1 MKKQRSTTEGKVNE
15 EFATAPNVQWPMIND
30 QYNHIVICAHVNPD
44 GDAIGS
50 SLALKHYLER
60 KGKQATVIVPNIFPD
75 FLKWLPGADSIL
87 TYTNQKHKEQ
97 AKTAIEQADLVIVCD
112 LNQPNRLAVLEQDV
126 TQSKAPRI
134 LIDHH
139 LDPDRDFC
147 QLIFSEPSM
156 CATGEVFCHLLR
168 ERNEFDDISQDEAIC
183 LYTAMMCDTG
193 AFSFNS
199 NRPVIYEYISR
210 LLAHGIDKDQ
220 IYRNVFYT
228 ATEGRLR
235 LQGYLLYVNMKVL
248 HERHAAIMTLTNKER
263 RRFKVKNGDTEGIV
277 NIPLTMLGI
286 KLSIFINEDTEH
298 PGIMKLSLRSVGDF
312 PCDQMASRFFGGGG
326 HKNAS
331 GGKLQ
336 CSMAEALEKVNA
348 AIESYADLLK

>member
-1 MKKQRSTTEGKVNE
+1 MNFELINFELTN
-15 EFATAPNVQWPMIND
+15 NV
-30 QYNHIVICAHVNPD
+30 VICTHVNPD

-60 KGKQATVIVPNIFPD
+60 KGKQAIVVVPNIFPD

-87 TYTNQKHKEQ
+87 IYTKQQGQVK
-97 AKTAIEQADLVIVCD
+97 AVVDAADLVIVCD
-112 LNQPNRLAVLEQDV
+112 LNQPNRLAGLEE
-126 TQSKAPRI
+126 TIMASKAPRI

-139 LDPDRDFC
+139 LDPDTNFC
-147 QLIFSEPSM
+147 QEIVSHPEM
-156 CATGEVFCHLLR
+156 CAAAEVICHMLSGWGEL
-168 ERNEFDDISQDEAIC
+168 DSISFEEATC
-183 LYTAMMCDTG
+183 LYCAMMCDTG

-199 NRPVIYEYISR
+199 NRPIIYEYISR
-210 LLAHGIDKDQ
+210 LLAHGIDKDE
-220 IYRNVFYT
+220 IYRNVFWT
-228 ATEGRLR
+228 ASEGRLR

-248 HERHAAIMTLTNKER
+248 HDRNAAIITLTNEER

-277 NIPLTMLGI
+277 NIPLQMLGT

-298 PGIMKLSLRSVGDF
+298 PGTMKLSLRSVGDF

-336 CSMAEALEKVNA
+336 CTMEEALEKVKA
-348 AIESYADLLK
+348 AIDSYADMLKE

>member
-1 MKKQRSTTEGKVNE
+1 MNS
-15 EFATAPNVQWPMIND
+15 QWSMDNG

-60 KGKQATVIVPNIFPD
+60 KGKEVTVVVPNIFPD
-75 FLKWLPGADSIL
+75 FLKWMPGADSIL
-87 TYTNQKHKEQ
+87 IYTNAKHQEQ
-97 AKTAIEQADLVIVCD
+97 IKSAIGKADLIVVCD
-112 LNQPNRLAVLEQDV
+112 LNQPNRLAGLEQDV
-126 TQSKAPRI
+126 MQSPAPRF

-139 LDPDRDFC
+139 LDPADFC
-147 QLIFSEPSM
+147 QVTVSHPEM
-156 CATGEVFCHLLR
+156 CATGEVICHLLR
-168 ERNEFDDISQDEAIC
+168 QQGELDDISVNEAIC

-199 NRPVIYEYISR
+199 NRAVIYEYISH
-210 LLAHGIDKDQ
+210 LLAHGIDKDL
-220 IYRNVFYT
+220 IYRNVFWT
-228 ATEGRLR
+228 ASEARLR
-235 LQGYLLYVNMKVL
+235 LQGYLLYVNMKML
-248 HERHAAIMTLTNKER
+248 HDRHTAIITLTNEER

-277 NIPLTMLGI
+277 NMPLQILGLR
-286 KLSIFINEDTEH
+286 LSIFINEDTEH
-298 PGIMKLSLRSVGDF
+298 PGTMKLSLRSVGDF

-336 CSMAEALEKVNA
+336 CSMPEAIEKVKA
-348 AIESYADLLK
+348 AIDSYAEMLK

>member
-1 MKKQRSTTEGKVNE
+1 MNFEL
-15 EFATAPNVQWPMIND
+15 INFELT
-30 QYNHIVICAHVNPD
+30 NNIVICTHVNPD

-60 KGKQATVIVPNIFPD
+60 KGKQAIVVVPNIFPD

-87 TYTNQKHKEQ
+87 IYTKQQEQ
-97 AKTAIEQADLVIVCD
+97 VKAVVDAADLVIVCD
-112 LNQPNRLAVLEQDV
+112 LNQPNRLAGLEE
-126 TQSKAPRI
+126 TIMASKAPRI

-139 LDPDRDFC
+139 LDPDTNFC
-147 QLIFSEPSM
+147 QEIVSHPEM
-156 CATGEVFCHLLR
+156 CAAAEVICHMLSGWGEL
-168 ERNEFDDISQDEAIC
+168 DSISFEEATC
-183 LYTAMMCDTG
+183 LYCAMMCDTG

-199 NRPVIYEYISR
+199 NRPIIYEYISR

-220 IYRNVFYT
+220 IYRNVFWT
-228 ATEGRLR
+228 ASEGRLR

-248 HERHAAIMTLTNKER
+248 HDRNAAIITLTNEER

-277 NIPLTMLGI
+277 NIPLQMLGT
-286 KLSIFINEDTEH
+286 KLSIFITEDTEH
-298 PGIMKLSLRSVGDF
+298 PGTMKLSLRSVGDF

-336 CSMAEALEKVNA
+336 CTMEEALEKVKA
-348 AIESYADLLK
+348 AIDSYADMLKV

>member
-1 MKKQRSTTEGKVNE
+1 MNCQLSIINSELIERSSHV
-15 EFATAPNVQWPMIND
+15 
-30 QYNHIVICAHVNPD
+30 VICAHVNPD

-50 SLALKHYLER
+50 ALALKHYIER

-87 TYTNQKHKEQ
+87 IHTQNQQEQ
-97 AKTAIEQADLVIVCD
+97 IKAAIDGADLIIVCD
-112 LNQPNRLAVLEQDV
+112 LNQPNRLAGLEEV
-126 TQSKAPRI
+126 VMASNAPRI

-139 LDPDRDFC
+139 LDPADFC
-147 QLIFSEPSM
+147 QVTVSKPET
-156 CATGEVFCHLLR
+156 CAAAEVICYLLKEVGEL
-168 ERNEFDDISQDEAIC
+168 DDISKNEAIC

-199 NRPVIYEYISR
+199 NRPIIYEYISH
-210 LLAHGIDKDQ
+210 LLARGIDKDE
-220 IYRNVFYT
+220 IYRNVFWT
-228 ATEGRLR
+228 ASEGRLR

-248 HERHAAIMTLTNKER
+248 HARNAAIITLTNEER
-263 RRFKVKNGDTEGIV
+263 KRFRVKNDDTEGIV
-277 NIPLTMLGI
+277 NIPLTMLGT
-286 KLSIFINEDTEH
+286 KLSVFINEDTEH

-312 PCDQMASRFFGGGG
+312 PCDKMAAKYFNGGG

-336 CSMAEALEKVNA
+336 CTMEEALEKVKA
-348 AIESYADLLK
+348 AIEAYAEMLKNT

>member
-1 MKKQRSTTEGKVNE
+1 MNFEL
-15 EFATAPNVQWPMIND
+15 INFELT
-30 QYNHIVICAHVNPD
+30 NNIVICTHVNPD

-60 KGKQATVIVPNIFPD
+60 KGKQAIVVVPNIFPD

-87 TYTNQKHKEQ
+87 IYTKQQEQ
-97 AKTAIEQADLVIVCD
+97 VKAVVDAADLVIVCD
-112 LNQPNRLAVLEQDV
+112 LNQPNRLAGLEE
-126 TQSKAPRI
+126 TIMASKAPRI

-139 LDPDRDFC
+139 LDPDTNFC
-147 QLIFSEPSM
+147 QEIVSHPEM
-156 CATGEVFCHLLR
+156 CAAAEVICHMLSGWGEL
-168 ERNEFDDISQDEAIC
+168 DSISFEEATC
-183 LYTAMMCDTG
+183 LYCAMMCDTG

-199 NRPVIYEYISR
+199 NRPVIFEHISH
-210 LLAHGIDKDQ
+210 LLARGIDKDQ
-220 IYRNVFYT
+220 IYRNVFWT
-228 ATEGRLR
+228 ASEARLR

-248 HERHAAIMTLTNKER
+248 HERHTAIMTLTNEER

-277 NIPLTMLGI
+277 NIPLTMLGTR
-286 KLSIFINEDTEH
+286 LSIFINEDTEH

-312 PCDQMASRFFGGGG
+312 PCDQMASRFFNGGG

-336 CSMAEALEKVNA
+336 CSMEEALEKVKA
-348 AIESYADLLK
+348 AIEAYADQLKD

>member
-1 MKKQRSTTEGKVNE
+1 MTLDILNNSSR
-15 EFATAPNVQWPMIND
+15 
-30 QYNHIVICAHVNPD
+30 IVICTHVNPD

-50 SLALKHYLER
+50 SLALKHFLER

-75 FLKWLPGADSIL
+75 FLKWLPGAESIL
-87 TYTNQKHKEQ
+87 IYTKQQEQ
-97 AKTAIEQADLVIVCD
+97 IKTVIEAADLVIVCD
-112 LNQPNRLAVLEQDV
+112 LNQPNRLAGLEQDIMMC
-126 TQSKAPRI
+126 KAPRI

-139 LDPDRDFC
+139 LDPDTDFC
-147 QLIFSEPSM
+147 QEIVSKPEM
-156 CATGEVFCHLLR
+156 CAAAEVICSLLR
-168 ERNEFDDISQDEAIC
+168 EWEELDNISEDEATC
-183 LYTAMMCDTG
+183 LYCAMMCDTG

-210 LLAHGIDKDQ
+210 LLAKGIDKDQ
-220 IYRNVFYT
+220 IYRNVFWT
-228 ATEGRLR
+228 ASEARLR

-248 HERHAAIMTLTNKER
+248 HERHTAIITLTNEER

-277 NIPLTMLGI
+277 NIPLTMFGT
-286 KLSIFINEDTEH
+286 KLSVFINEDTEH
-298 PGIMKLSLRSVGDF
+298 PGTMKLSLRSVGDF

-336 CSMAEALEKVNA
+336 CSIEEAVEKVRA
-348 AIESYADLLK
+348 AIESYAELLK

>member
-1 MKKQRSTTEGKVNE
+1 MNFEL
-15 EFATAPNVQWPMIND
+15 INFELT
-30 QYNHIVICAHVNPD
+30 NNIVICTHVNPD

-87 TYTNQKHKEQ
+87 IYTKQQEQ
-97 AKTAIEQADLVIVCD
+97 VKAAVDAADLVIVCD
-112 LNQPNRLAVLEQDV
+112 LNQPNRLAGLEE
-126 TQSKAPRI
+126 TIMASKAPRI

-139 LDPDRDFC
+139 LDPDTNFC
-147 QLIFSEPSM
+147 QEIVSHPEM
-156 CATGEVFCHLLR
+156 CAAAEVICHMLSEWGEL
-168 ERNEFDDISQDEAIC
+168 DSISFEEATC
-183 LYTAMMCDTG
+183 LYCAMMCDTG

-199 NRPVIYEYISR
+199 NRPIIYEYISR

-220 IYRNVFYT
+220 IYRNVFWT
-228 ATEGRLR
+228 ASEGRLR

-248 HERHAAIMTLTNKER
+248 HDRNAAIITLTNEER

-277 NIPLTMLGI
+277 NIPLQMLGT

-298 PGIMKLSLRSVGDF
+298 PGTMKLSLRSVGDF

-336 CSMAEALEKVNA
+336 CTMEEALEKVKA
-348 AIESYADLLK
+348 AIDSYADMLKI

>member
-1 MKKQRSTTEGKVNE
+1 MNFELINFE
-15 EFATAPNVQWPMIND
+15 LINNV
-30 QYNHIVICAHVNPD
+30 VICAHVNPD

-50 SLALKHYLER
+50 SLALKHYFER
-60 KGKQATVIVPNIFPD
+60 KGKEVTVVVPNTFPD
-75 FLKWLPGADSIL
+75 FLKWLPGSDSIL

-97 AKTAIEQADLVIVCD
+97 AKAAIEQADLIVVCD
-112 LNQPNRLAVLEQDV
+112 LNQPNRLSVLEQDIMA
-126 TQSKAPRI
+126 SSAPRI

-139 LDPDRDFC
+139 LDPDTSFC
-147 QLIFSEPSM
+147 QTIFSEPQM
-156 CATGEVFCHLLR
+156 CATGEVICHLLMQKG
-168 ERNEFDDISQDEAIC
+168 ELDNISEEEAIC

-199 NRPVIYEYISR
+199 NRPVIYEYLSH
-210 LLAHGIDKDQ
+210 LLARGIDKDQ

-228 ATEGRLR
+228 ASEGRLR

-248 HERHAAIMTLTNKER
+248 HERHTAIMTLTNEER

-277 NIPLTMLGI
+277 NIPLTMLGMR
-286 KLSIFINEDTEH
+286 LSVFINEDTEH
-298 PGIMKLSLRSVGDF
+298 PGIMKLSLRSIGDF
-312 PCDQMASRFFGGGG
+312 PCDQMASRFFNGGG

-336 CSMAEALEKVNA
+336 CSMSEALEKVKA
-348 AIESYADLLK
+348 AIEAYADLLKD

>member
-1 MKKQRSTTEGKVNE
+1 MKNEVPRIKSAPLCCSIKEFTT
-15 EFATAPNVQWPMIND
+15 AING
-30 QYNHIVICAHVNPD
+30 QYKRVVICAHVNPD

-60 KGKQATVIVPNIFPD
+60 KGRSVTVVVPNTFPD

-97 AKTAIEQADLVIVCD
+97 TKAAIQQADLIIVCD
-112 LNQPNRLAVLEQDV
+112 LNHPNRLAVLEQDV
-126 TQSKAPRI
+126 MQSKAPRI

-147 QLIFSEPSM
+147 QLVISEPEM
-156 CATGEVFCHLLR
+156 CATGEVICHLL
-168 ERNEFDDISQDEAIC
+168 SQQGEIDSITEDEATC

-199 NRPVIYEYISR
+199 GRPVIYEYISR
-210 LLAHGIDKDQ
+210 LLSRGIDKDQ
-220 IYRNVFYT
+220 IYRNVFWT

-248 HERHAAIMTLTNKER
+248 HDSHTAIMTLTNEER
-263 RRFKVKNGDTEGIV
+263 RRFKVKNGDTEGFV
-277 NIPLTMLGI
+277 NIPLTMHGI
-286 KLSIFINEDTEH
+286 RLSIFINEDTEH
-298 PGIMKLSLRSVGDF
+298 PGIMKLSLRSVGEF

-336 CSMAEALEKVNA
+336 CSMAEALEKVKS
-348 AIESYADLLK
+348 AIDSYAEMLK